1 MINFQHALNFQRG
14 VGTEQLGPFVPVGYT
29 GRDERGHLAVTG
41 PPTPFVPVGYTGRD
55 ERVLTGRDEMV
66 PYASEDSGRRG
77 RAICRG
83 PGSGRDKR
91 GRTKGPFS
99 TSEWRMSSSKDEKTE
114 KSEKTE
120 KLGLGLDEALYVV
133 ISLVPV
139 CSINRY

>member
-1 MINFQHALNFQRG
+1 MCNAFIYSGAGDQLPTRRRSASKAASAFCPGWIHGPGRKGALNFQSV

-55 ERVLTGRDEMV
+55 ERVLTGRDELV

-99 TSEWRMSSSKDEKTE
+99 TS
-114 KSEKTE
+114 
-120 KLGLGLDEALYVV
+120 V
-133 ISLVPV
+133 
-139 CSINRY
+139 SIRTSN